1 MAGFDIGQIIE
12 IAANIGV
19 IAGIVFLAFEIRQ
32 NNDLLAAQAREAL
45 HASRRDINLMIA
57 STPDFAAIVDRIR
70 TGETLTGSD
79 AVRLEALQRSV
90 LVTMEWQFEEYRR
103 GRLSLKDLR
112 IESWSAVF
120 SGKGTFG
127 PLYETWE
134 KWKLQTSPEFI
145 RFIED
150 RVREPETV

>member
-1 MAGFDIGQIIE
+1 
-12 IAANIGV
+12 
-19 IAGIVFLAFEIRQ
+19 
-32 NNDLLAAQAREAL
+32 
-45 HASRRDINLMIA
+45 MIA
-57 STPDFAAIVDRIR
+57 STPDFAAIVDKIR
-70 TGETLTGSD
+70 TNLPLSGGE

-112 IESWSAVF
+112 VESWSAVF

-127 PLYETWE
+127 PLYQTWE

-145 RFIED
+145 RFMEEN
-150 RVREPETV
+150 VMQP

>member
-1 MAGFDIGQIIE
+1 MSGFDVGQVIE
-12 IAANIGV
+12 IVANIGV

-57 STPDFAAIVDRIR
+57 STPDIAEIVDKVRA
-70 TGETLTGSD
+70 GQSLTGGE

-90 LVTMEWQFEEYRR
+90 MVTMEWQFEEYRR

-112 IESWSAVF
+112 IDSWSAVF

-127 PLYETWE
+127 PLDQTWE
-134 KWKLQTSPEFI
+134 KWKLQTSPEFV
-145 RFIED
+145 RFMED
-150 RVREPETV
+150 NVKQP

>member
-1 MAGFDIGQIIE
+1 MSGFDVGQVIE
-12 IAANIGV
+12 IVANIGV

-57 STPDFAAIVDRIR
+57 STPDLAEIVGKVRADQS
-70 TGETLTGSD
+70 LTGVE
-79 AVRLEALQRSV
+79 AVRIEALQRAV
-90 LVTMEWQFEEYRR
+90 MVTMEWQFEEYRR

-127 PLYETWE
+127 PLYQTWE

-145 RFIED
+145 RFMED
-150 RVREPETV
+150 NVTQP